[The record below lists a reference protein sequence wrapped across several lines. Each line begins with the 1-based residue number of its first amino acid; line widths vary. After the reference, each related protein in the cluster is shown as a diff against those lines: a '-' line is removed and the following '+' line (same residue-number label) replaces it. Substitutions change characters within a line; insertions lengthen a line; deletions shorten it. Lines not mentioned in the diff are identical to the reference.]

1 VPKTLE
7 SDALAAIAEL
17 RDPLGVLS
25 IYVDADP
32 ERQSTDRP
40 PWAVAVKDGLRDL
53 LHRTKEEGP
62 RERWAALKERV
73 DDMEAEIAETLAT
86 ATSGRGRVLFA
97 GIESGATRRMTL
109 QMPLETRVVLEDGP
123 YLRPL
128 VAALDAGRSTGIV
141 NVSRSGV
148 EVHEWRLGAAREVE
162 EAEFQDR
169 SDRDREKKGPA
180 AAIPARGQQT
190 APQHDRHEQTID
202 DRRHRFLAS
211 MADRVGALAAERRW
225 SLVLVTG
232 DPRVGPSLLDRLS
245 LEDGVEVVPVWR
257 AFEGRPAH
265 EVADAL
271 MDEIRAAAARRR
283 GRLVERVEGESGA
296 TVGLAPTLFALH
308 ERRVAE
314 LLYDEGRDHRGARLP
329 DGRLVPEPEA
339 GAAGAEGATSEP
351 RLVERMIE
359 AALAGGADVVPLT
372 GDEAARVSPHDG
384 VAALLRW

>member
-1 VPKTLE
+1 M
-7 SDALAAIAEL
+7 AE
-17 RDPLGVLS
+17 
-25 IYVDADP
+25 
-32 ERQSTDRP
+32 
-40 PWAVAVKDGLRDL
+40 
-53 LHRTKEEGP
+53 
-62 RERWAALKERV
+62 
-73 DDMEAEIAETLAT
+73 
-86 ATSGRGRVLFA
+86 
-97 GIESGATRRMTL
+97 
-109 QMPLETRVVLEDGP
+109 
-123 YLRPL
+123 
-128 VAALDAGRSTGIV
+128 
-141 NVSRSGV
+141 
-148 EVHEWRLGAAREVE
+148 RL
-162 EAEFQDR
+162 
-169 SDRDREKKGPA
+169 
-180 AAIPARGQQT
+180 
-190 APQHDRHEQTID
+190 
-202 DRRHRFLAS
+202 
-211 MADRVGALAAERRW
+211 GALAAERRW

-359 AALAGGADVVPLT
+359 AALAGGADVVPRT